1 MRLFAQEKESGG
13 MKAKAGVVALMVL
26 GSLAFASAA
35 IADQTITAVGTS
47 QEKVAPKDPKDNDS
61 INEAVEA
68 AHKASI
74 PAAIQDARE
83 EATSLASSSGLTLGA
98 IQSVDENVTSFP
110 YAYGPYGTIAPFG
123 PGKYC
128 GDITRSVLKRG
139 KDGHR
144 HRVHVK
150 IHRCIVPQFVTTTL
164 AVTFAAT

>member
-1 MRLFAQEKESGG
+1 

-47 QEKVAPKDPKDNDS
+47 QEKVTPKDPKDNDS

-98 IQSVDENVTSFP
+98 IQSVDENVVSAPFI
-110 YAYGPYGTIAPFG
+110 YGGAYGTIAPFG

-128 GDITRSVLKRG
+128 GDVTRSVLKRG

-144 HRVHVK
+144 HRVRIK
-150 IHRCIVPQFVTTTL
+150 AHRCIVPQFVTTTL
-164 AVTFAAT
+164 AVTFAASRPS